1 MQPSV
6 PRGLTGDQR
15 RPVLPSRPRRAARG
29 LNDMS
34 KKKTQASAA
43 DGKPRARRSIAG
55 NRRARFEF
63 ELLERWEAGIV
74 LRGSEVKSCRAGGV
88 TIAEAWVRLKG
99 GEAWLVGCRI
109 APYEHAAHDQQH
121 EPVHDRKLLLH
132 REELRKMRKGVEQK
146 GLTLVPTEIYFQGSC
161 VKVEVALGR
170 GKKLHDKR
178 ETVKKREQDRSA
190 KQARDY

>member
-1 MQPSV
+1 M
-6 PRGLTGDQR
+6 
-15 RPVLPSRPRRAARG
+15 A
-29 LNDMS
+29 
-34 KKKTQASAA
+34 KKKKEPAA
-43 DGKPRARRSIAG
+43 DGKPHARRSIAG

-63 ELLERWEAGIV
+63 ELLERWEAGLV

-88 TIAEAWVRLKG
+88 NIAEAWVRLKG

-109 APYEHAAHDQQH
+109 APYEHAGPEQH

-146 GLTLVPTEIYFQGSC
+146 GLTLVPVEIYFLGSL

-170 GKKLHDKR
+170 GKKVHDKR
-178 ETVKKREQDRSA
+178 ETVKKREQDRRA
-190 KQARDY
+190 REARDH